1 MYFSLPTTP
10 FTSTLVLSNSY
21 NFNWEFAALKRGA
34 ISLDLCD
41 CLGRGRGVC
50 VRVAG
55 RRHAG
60 GLPHRHPHA
69 EQVPGSVTVPG
80 LFALLEPEP

>member
-1 MYFSLPTTP
+1 MPKILSGSLLAT
-10 FTSTLVLSNSY
+10 
-21 NFNWEFAALKRGA
+21 LKRGA
-34 ISLDLCD
+34 ISLYLCD
-41 CLGRGRGVC
+41 RSGWGWGVC

-69 EQVPGSVTVPG
+69 EQVPGSVTEPE
-80 LFALLEPEP
+80 LFA